1 MNHNNIKEIKGYI
14 DNQGMYRGD
23 NYIVVSIFY
32 FLYQINDLVLIETDE
47 GIEEKVLTEADLL
60 CDCGFGLKN
69 VLGLIFKTN
78 GKDYKPNNTTTK
90 SG

>member
-1 MNHNNIKEIKGYI
+1 MNLNNIKEIKGYI

-47 GIEEKVLTEADLL
+47 GIEEKVLTKADLL
-60 CDCGFGLKN
+60 CDCGFSLKN